1 MKNILAKIY
10 IHPFTYLV
18 ILISLLTGLFKELV
32 TFLYIIIIH
41 ELGHIIAA
49 SLFKWNIKKVKIMPF
64 GGLTIFEDLINKS
77 TFEEII
83 VLLSGPGLQFINY
96 LIFKDITPYFNYYN
110 YGLFIFNMLPIYPMD
125 GYRLLFIILTRFIP
139 YKKVISISLII
150 SLLVLLIFIRFDLI
164 YIIILFLLLVGI
176 INEFKNIKYIYNK
189 FLFERF
195 IYNIH
200 FKKYKKIKSIN
211 NMYKDKMHLIY
222 DNNRYITEKEALE
235 KYFHKKL

>member
-110 YGLFIFNMLPIYPMD
+110 YGLFIFNMLPIYPLD
-125 GYRLLFIILTRFIP
+125 GYKLFSIMLNKYIP
-139 YKKVISISLII
+139 YKKTIKFMLII
-150 SLLVLLIFIRFDLI
+150 SLFCLVLFIRKDLI
-164 YIIILFLLLVGI
+164 YLVILLLLLKGVIG
-176 INEFKNIKYIYNK
+176 EFKKIDYTYNN
-189 FLFERF
+189 FILERYL
-195 IYNIH
+195 YN
-200 FKKYKKIKSIN
+200 FRFRKRKSINDIN
-211 NMYKDKMHLIY
+211 NMY
-222 DNNRYITEKEALE
+222 NNCYHIFGNRTEKEVLSE
-235 KYFHKKL
+235 KFKS